1 MSLVEYNKEKNRILN
16 AYIRGAITEQEFA
29 RIYPSENEE
38 RKQIV
43 KNVLN
48 KQYSFREALFG
59 DSLAD
64 KSYRFV
70 VTTLLANQSWIM
82 NNYIFK
88 MFSLSASVT
97 EIIPIDKF
105 AKKFKLSNNMKL
117 TLRLILMT
125 MMTNYMYAFQ
135 SAAVVAINKIPN
147 LTLIFKNLIKKII
160 EIFVN
165 EYTYQSN
172 NITGLTALQKAT
184 IGGDLAYAFIDLVN
198 VVIDKAQSLT
208 LERMKFL
215 GYNIDVDK
223 VIETIDNDE
232 GTLTIAHASLKML
245 KNKKEDG
252 TRLLTDNDIKEIN
265 DGMLK
270 IVPVATDLAI
280 IDESPSLLNSSV
292 ISSSINIVKTAF
304 SGLIDAPNTLE
315 NIKNENYGSK
325 LVNILEN
332 KLEVIQPGLRQKLNL
347 RHLRHTGNDI
357 NRAID
362 SAVDELYI
370 WAGDTAY
377 ETIEAYNY
385 QSSYFGSINPPE
397 IYNIAQIEPPN
408 PERASVR
415 ISVDMMTPIFP
426 LIFLYMVMSFLYGG
440 FNKVYRYWKPSN
452 EENNIEVLPD
462 QRIRRR
468 KSKSTRS
475 KRSNRK

>member
-1 MSLVEYNKEKNRILN
+1 MSLVKYNKEEKNRILN
-16 AYIRGAITEQEFA
+16 AYIRGAISEQEFE
-29 RIYPSENEE
+29 RIYPSENED

-48 KQYSFREALFG
+48 KQYSFKEALLG
-59 DSLAD
+59 DSLAN
-64 KSYRFV
+64 KSYRFI
-70 VTTLLANQSWIM
+70 VTTLIANQSWIM

-88 MFSLSASVT
+88 MFSLSASAT

-135 SAAVVAINKIPN
+135 SAATVAITKIPN

-160 EIFVN
+160 EILVN
-165 EYTYQSN
+165 EYAWQSN
-172 NITGLTALQKAT
+172 NIKGLTPLQKAN
-184 IGGDLAYAFIDLVN
+184 IGKDLAYAFIDLVN

-208 LERMKFL
+208 LDRMKFL
-215 GYNIDVDK
+215 GYDIDVDK
-223 VIETIDNDE
+223 VIEIIDNDE
-232 GTLTIAHASLKML
+232 GTLTLAHTSLKIL

-252 TRLLTDNDIKEIN
+252 TRLLTDDDIKEIN

-270 IVPVATDLAI
+270 LVPIATDLAI
-280 IDESPSLLNSSV
+280 IDESSSLLNSTA

-304 SGLIDAPNTLE
+304 SGLMDASNTLE

-325 LVNILEN
+325 LTNILED
-332 KLEVIQPGLRQKLNL
+332 KLYILEPSLRKNLNL
-347 RHLRHTGNDI
+347 RHFRHTGNDI
-357 NRAID
+357 NRAIE
-362 SAVDELYI
+362 SAVDELHI
-370 WAGDTAY
+370 WADETKY
-377 ETIEAYNY
+377 EAVEAYNY
-385 QSSYFGSINPPE
+385 QSSYFGLINPPE
-397 IYNIAQIEPPN
+397 IYNIGQIEPPN
-408 PERASVR
+408 PERATVK
-415 ISVDMMTPIFP
+415 ISVDMLTPIFP
-426 LIFLYMVMSFLYGG
+426 LIFLFTFIYYFYSGIK
-440 FNKVYRYWKPSN
+440 KVYRYWKPSN

-475 KRSNRK
+475 KRRN